1 MKRSFRSLV
10 CSGLGLRRFWAA
22 FRVAALVSVVAGG
35 AMIAPGGGAQI
46 TSTLEGTVSDQKG
59 LTVAGAEIYISSA
72 ALAVERRVLTDSAGV
87 YRIAGLPAGIY
98 TVTVSK
104 DGFTTEASR
113 NLELTLNQTV
123 ALNVTLKVGSRVDT
137 VEVSA
142 AAPLLESVS
151 SSSGSTITPAQI
163 EQMPINGRNYLD
175 LLQLVPGVTINRQAD
190 QGSDTATPILG
201 DRAGNAAFLIDGMP
215 NSDQLN
221 GGPAAQFN
229 QDSIM
234 EFQVLTGGYKAEFG
248 HGSGGVINVLSKS
261 GSNDLHGGASFFH
274 RNYKLDS
281 SDSSQV
287 NSGKA
292 PFLLRWDPTM
302 YLGGPVLKDKVFF
315 FGSVERILE
324 TRELNF
330 QFPAG
335 VPASV
340 LQNEVLLDK
349 HNQTFDTRVLGKL
362 DEQWGHHRI
371 SQQVN
376 LTNTHV
382 TNFLPLSQASTNLP
396 STRNNIDSRHLL
408 LGLTDTFTL
417 GNQSNPFLVN
427 LYLQYRGEP
436 TRIYAT
442 NTANGLAFTAAT
454 LFNDLV
460 SGVSPLPN
468 GFFTFGPGH
477 TPETL
482 FQKYFSTGANV
493 SKVIGRHAW
502 KFGWDFQR
510 INLDGTEASSLFNQS
525 FATVADFAQF
535 GAVNSGVY
543 FLNEG
548 TGRTP
553 QDDQIGLRNNYDG
566 LFAQDDW
573 KVARNLTLNLGL
585 RWDYDSEFPNKANF
599 SPRLGFAWSI
609 TPKTVLRG
617 SWGLFYDHFRSGTA
631 RNIPGFGGS
640 NVVNQP
646 FLSFPRLFFGNPV
659 IAPGGP
665 NITALFAGLG
675 APCASTNLSEAQ
687 VVATGATC
695 PTTGRPLFGFDFL
708 NSIVAPGHAPIPAN
722 VPVNVSNVQ
731 ALTGLTPQQFAT
743 QASAAVGSP
752 GVFTFDP
759 FGSLST
765 SSIFPA
771 AGVPITI
778 APGFKTPYT
787 SGAYVGLQRQISD
800 DAVAE
805 VGYYHKDIHHILGV
819 RNTNLSFAARLTND
833 GATSDGKPLT
843 FGYGPWYAGTYDS
856 VIVSFKKRTNKWLT
870 LETSYTWAHE
880 TDDVLNSSLL
890 TDLQSRSTAI
900 GSIGASFSSANGPTD
915 SFVGIVPVVTEPS
928 TGKTNAN
935 GPFVAA
941 NGNPVPQ
948 AGKFYNGPSLDK
960 GPSDF
965 SVDHTFLIDGIV
977 NLPWKFDL
985 SPIFRAQS
993 GFHYSAQYPN
1003 NAGPDVDGDG
1013 LFNNLDFAYG
1023 RNHYVS
1029 PPYVD
1034 MDLRVAKHFAIKERV
1049 KLHLYLEF
1057 FNLFNRA
1064 NPAAIDSTNT
1074 TITTPPTQPVA
1085 PFGTV
1090 SQVLPGRE
1098 GQAGIRIDF

>member
-1 MKRSFRSLV
+1 MRSQQRYTAALLTATFEAWRSLQTQF
-10 CSGLGLRRFWAA
+10 CYLLC
-22 FRVAALVSVVAGG
+22 ALLSLAWCLS
-35 AMIAPGGGAQI
+35 AQTSSTI
-46 TSTLEGTVSDQKG
+46 TGTVRDKQG
-59 LTVAGAEIYISSA
+59 LAVAGAEIRVTSPELAIERSTVTEPDGSYRLG
-72 ALAVERRVLTDSAGV
+72 AL
-87 YRIAGLPAGIY
+87 PPGIY
-98 TVTVSK
+98 AVRAAK
-104 DGFTTEASR
+104 DGFQAEVFKD
-113 NLELTLNQTV
+113 LEVTLNR
-123 ALNVTLKVGSRVDT
+123 TLVYDVVLQVGSVNQT
-137 VEVSA
+137 VEVSSA
-142 AAPLLESVS
+142 LPLLEPTIS
-151 SSSGSTITPAQI
+151 STGSTITTQQI
-163 EQMPINGRNYLD
+163 EDMPINGRNYLD
-175 LLQLVPGVTINRQAD
+175 LLQLVPGVSLNRQNDPAGD
-190 QGSDTATPILG
+190 NSTPILG
-201 DRAGNAAFLIDGMP
+201 ERGGNTLYLIDGMP
-215 NSDQLN
+215 NRDNFN
-221 GGPAAQFN
+221 GGPSAQFN

-234 EFQVLTGGYKAEFG
+234 EFQVVTGGYKAEFG

-371 SQQVN
+371 SEQVN
-376 LTNTHV
+376 LTNTHI
-382 TNFLPLSQASTNLP
+382 TDFLPLSQASTNLP

-417 GNQSNPFLVN
+417 GDQSNPFLAN
-427 LYLQYRGEP
+427 FYLQYRGEP

-482 FQKYFSTGANV
+482 FQKYFSTGANG

-502 KFGWDFQR
+502 KYGWDFQR

-525 FATVADFAQF
+525 FATVSDFAQF
-535 GAVNSGVY
+535 GALNSGVY

-548 TGRTP
+548 TGLTS
-553 QDDQIGLRNNYDG
+553 QDDQIRLRNNYNG

-573 KVARNLTLNLGL
+573 KVVRNLTLNLGL
-585 RWDYDSEFPNKANF
+585 RWDYDSEFPNKTNF

-609 TPKTVLRG
+609 TPKMVLRG

-659 IAPGGP
+659 IAPGAP
-665 NITALFAGLG
+665 NIAALFAGLG
-675 APCASTNLSEAQ
+675 APCASTDLTEAQ

-695 PTTGRPLFGFDFL
+695 PTTGGTLFGFDFL

-752 GVFTFDP
+752 GIFTFDP

-787 SGAYVGLQRQISD
+787 SGAYVGLQREIFD
-800 DAVAE
+800 DAVVE
-805 VGYYHKDIHHILGV
+805 VGYYHKDINHILGV
-819 RNTNLSFAARLTND
+819 RNTNLSFAARLIND
-833 GATSDGKPLT
+833 GATSDGK
-843 FGYGPWYAGTYDS
+843 
-856 VIVSFKKRTNKWLT
+856 
-870 LETSYTWAHE
+870 
-880 TDDVLNSSLL
+880 
-890 TDLQSRSTAI
+890 
-900 GSIGASFSSANGPTD
+900 
-915 SFVGIVPVVTEPS
+915 
-928 TGKTNAN
+928 
-935 GPFVAA
+935 
-941 NGNPVPQ
+941 
-948 AGKFYNGPSLDK
+948 
-960 GPSDF
+960 
-965 SVDHTFLIDGIV
+965 
-977 NLPWKFDL
+977 
-985 SPIFRAQS
+985 
-993 GFHYSAQYPN
+993 
-1003 NAGPDVDGDG
+1003 
-1013 LFNNLDFAYG
+1013 
-1023 RNHYVS
+1023 
-1029 PPYVD
+1029 
-1034 MDLRVAKHFAIKERV
+1034 
-1049 KLHLYLEF
+1049 
-1057 FNLFNRA
+1057 
-1064 NPAAIDSTNT
+1064 
-1074 TITTPPTQPVA
+1074 
-1085 PFGTV
+1085 
-1090 SQVLPGRE
+1090 
-1098 GQAGIRIDF
+1098 